1 MNLVAICR
9 NLLGSPMKTHT
20 TLCAGDWVE
29 VRSKEEI
36 LETLDKNGRLDGLP
50 FMPQMFKYCGQ
61 RFQVYKRTHK
71 TCDTVGM
78 SISRCLPDG
87 VHLEHRC
94 DGKAYGG
101 CQAGCLI
108 FWKDAWLKP
117 IAGDGS
123 WSATANHKPSG
134 EVGARSGC
142 TEDDVW
148 RATNHSPTGEQA
160 RYFCQ
165 ATELP
170 NFTAPL
176 KWWDARQYVETYRSG
191 NASLGEI
198 LRGFLYLGVL
208 LGHLGE
214 RARREGLVRVGEQT
228 PRCDLN
234 LRPGDWVRIKS
245 YERDSGDLG

>member
-1 MNLVAICR
+1 MNLFAICR

-71 TCDTVGM
+71 TCDTVGHL
-78 SISRCLPDG
+78 SVSRCLPDG

-108 FWKDAWLKP
+108 FWKEAWLKP

-123 WSATANHKPSG
+123 RSATANHKPSRKSR
-134 EVGARSGC
+134 RS
-142 TEDDVW
+142 
-148 RATNHSPTGEQA
+148 
-160 RYFCQ
+160 
-165 ATELP
+165 
-170 NFTAPL
+170 
-176 KWWDARQYVETYRSG
+176 
-191 NASLGEI
+191 
-198 LRGFLYLGVL
+198 LRL
-208 LGHLGE
+208 H
-214 RARREGLVRVGEQT
+214 RR
-228 PRCDLN
+228 
-234 LRPGDWVRIKS
+234 
-245 YERDSGDLG
+245 